1 MANANSSSARSQSG
15 GGKSAGS
22 MTLSRRKA
30 DGVFYTPDS
39 IVRYIVQQTL
49 SPLLAERTEGLPPL
63 RVLDPAC
70 GDGAF
75 LVEVSRFLAAREEG
89 LQSNQDAMPLS
100 TIAVE
105 RRLRVIRDHIFGVDI
120 DRHAVA
126 AAKRRLARLAIG
138 IDTDEYATTAV
149 QQRSIERLA
158 RRLAGNIRCGDALL
172 GPEFFL
178 NDGGTFKMRGEGR
191 TAPFAWS
198 RDFAHVL
205 DHGGF
210 DSIVGNPPYVNIRL
224 LGQSRGDAM
233 KEYFCHRYQCAR
245 GAYDM
250 YVLFLEK
257 AFELLRVGGTCG
269 MIVPNKIAAL
279 DYAKSCRGMLLEQT
293 TLMHITDVAR
303 LGLFPSVSVYPY
315 VLNWKKEIPSFD
327 HMVAIHHPNSESEL
341 QTPKPAI
348 EVHQSS
354 FSPETGFR
362 IHGELDVES
371 RVPTQPL
378 ASRAM
383 LHSGTTGFVARQIA
397 AALLEFPVA
406 GDEPCFEF
414 IVTGNIDRYSIRPGN
429 VRYMNQRYQQP
440 MLPMAS
446 EELSANKRR
455 LFAGPKIVV
464 AGMTRRLEAA
474 FDTGNRALG
483 VQVFAAADPQDD
495 PRYLLGL
502 LNSKLLSYLFR
513 IRFQAKRLANG
524 YLAVNKSQLAQLPI
538 RVVDDEDP
546 VERSLY
552 DQIVAGVDKI
562 TALHLQL
569 AVAAEQACVH
579 DLQGQIDRCD
589 AEIDDCVYDLYRVT
603 EDERLAAEAIPG

>member
-1 MANANSSSARSQSG
+1 MANANSSRARSP
-15 GGKSAGS
+15 SAGEKS
-22 MTLSRRKA
+22 TGSTTRSRRKA
-30 DGVFYTPDS
+30 EGVFYTPDS
-39 IVRYIVQQTL
+39 IVRYIVRQTL
-49 SPLLAERTEGLPPL
+49 SPLLDEGTASLPPL

-75 LVEVSRFLAAREEG
+75 MVEVFRFLAAREEG
-89 LQSNQDAMPLS
+89 LQTNQDATPLS

-105 RRLRVIRDHIFGVDI
+105 GRLQVIRDHVFGVDI

-138 IDTDEYATTAV
+138 IDTDDHATTAV
-149 QQRSIERLA
+149 QQRNIDRLA

-178 NDGGTFKMRGEGR
+178 NEGGTFKEKEGGR

-224 LGQSRGDAM
+224 IGQSRGDAI

-257 AFELLRVGGTCG
+257 AYELLRVGGTCG

-279 DYAKSCRGMLLEQT
+279 DYAMSCRGMLLEQT
-293 TLMHITDVAR
+293 SLMHITDVAR
-303 LGLFPSVSVYPY
+303 LGLFQTASVYPY
-315 VLNWKKEIPSFD
+315 VLSWKKEIPSAD
-327 HMVAIHHPNSESEL
+327 HMVAIHHPVSESAL
-341 QTPKPAI
+341 QTPEPAF
-348 EVHQSS
+348 ELHQSS

-383 LHSGTTGFVARQIA
+383 LHSGTTGFVARKIA

-429 VRYMNQRYQQP
+429 VRYMNHRYQQP

-446 EELSANKRR
+446 DQLSANKRR

-464 AGMTRRLEAA
+464 AGLARRLEAA
-474 FDTGNRALG
+474 FDAGNRALG
-483 VQVFAAADPQDD
+483 VQVFAAANPQDD

-502 LNSKLLSYLFR
+502 LNSKLLSYLFQ
-513 IRFQAKRLANG
+513 IRFQAKGLANG

-538 RVVDDEDP
+538 RVVDDDDP
-546 VERSLY
+546 VERSLH
-552 DQIVAGVDKI
+552 DKIVAGVDKM
-562 TALHLQL
+562 TVLN
-569 AVAAEQACVH
+569 AELGDATEQTCSR
-579 DLQGQIDRCD
+579 DLQDQIERCD
-589 AEIDDCVYDLYRVT
+589 AEIDQCVYDLYRVT
-603 EDERLAAEAIPG
+603 EDEHLAAEAIPA